1 MQMTATVVVSIYK
14 EVPDL
19 SVLSMI
25 PMTTTIGAD
34 VTMTVTMITIP
45 VVILLDN
52 DHCPGLRHRL
62 VLKQS
67 HINNEHNRY
76 HYENTNGS
84 NNIHFLL

>member
-25 PMTTTIGAD
+25 PMTTPIGTD

-45 VVILLDN
+45 MVILLDN
-52 DHCPGLRHRL
+52 DHCPGLRH
-62 VLKQS
+62 
-67 HINNEHNRY
+67 
-76 HYENTNGS
+76 
-84 NNIHFLL
+84 